1 MIFSARD
8 KDMAVDVSQD
18 KTNKN
23 RLILWNQHGEIN
35 QRFFIKMFN
44 GKYAIFSAANGGTV
58 EIPNGATQDGVNV
71 QVNQPNKTPNEFWDI
86 SPIQGEN
93 HAYHI
98 RSFCGKS
105 LDLFEG
111 STSSNTPIIQWQFH
125 GKKNQ
130 IWHIVPHSV
139 AESFG
144 GKKKYKSLFDSTKE
158 YVITSE
164 LNHHMALDISQN
176 PSNMGQMILWK
187 RHGEKNQRFR
197 IKEYNNGTYLITSLT
212 GHTVEVP
219 KSSKQN
225 GVQIYVRQANNTPNQ
240 QWQIIPVEGQKHVFY
255 IKSFCGKGLDV
266 F

>member
-130 IWHIVPHSV
+130 ICTGNGAETGSAFSFISPSTSV
-139 AESFG
+139 A
-144 GKKKYKSLFDSTKE
+144 KMKMT
-158 YVITSE
+158 
-164 LNHHMALDISQN
+164 
-176 PSNMGQMILWK
+176 
-187 RHGEKNQRFR
+187 
-197 IKEYNNGTYLITSLT
+197 
-212 GHTVEVP
+212 
-219 KSSKQN
+219 
-225 GVQIYVRQANNTPNQ
+225 
-240 QWQIIPVEGQKHVFY
+240 
-255 IKSFCGKGLDV
+255 KSFHSLDFERDV
-266 F
+266 SLISFS